1 MRSHINTTFLFALI
15 ILVGIGVYLVLKP
28 FVVAILIAFVIS
40 QLFGGWYKKIN
51 KRLRGK
57 KSVASFLTCM
67 LILLIIFIPLALVSS
82 LVVSEANQLYQNAQ
96 QNNFREK
103 IENFSVNIPII
114 GLHLSNDDL
123 QKIVGTEEFSRG
135 LKSVGNVF
143 FNIVKQTYQ
152 GTTQFLFMTFVT
164 FFSLYYFFKD
174 SDRLLRKLMSIS
186 PLKNDQEELIISK
199 FVSISR
205 ATLKGTLV
213 IAIIQGAL
221 MSMLFFAT
229 GVKSAT
235 LWGLV
240 TVFISLI
247 PMIGPVLVWAPVG
260 IVMLLLGNV
269 WQGIVILIFGGL
281 VISSI
286 DNLLRPKLIGSDTSL
301 HPLLVFL
308 STLGGIVMFGVAGF
322 LLGPVIVVLFI
333 TLLHIYEIEFK
344 SDLKKFNK

>member
-1 MRSHINTTFLFALI
+1 MKSHINTTFLFALLV
-15 ILVGIGVYLVLKP
+15 LVGIGVYLVFKP
-28 FVVAILIAFVIS
+28 FIVAILIAFVIS
-40 QLFGGWYKKIN
+40 QLFNGWYKKIN
-51 KRLRGK
+51 KKLRGR
-57 KSVASFLTCM
+57 KSTASFLTCM
-67 LILLIIFIPLALVSS
+67 LILLIIFIPLVLVSS
-82 LVVSEANQLYQNAQ
+82 LIVSEANQLYQVAQ

-103 IENFSVNIPII
+103 VESFSINVPTIN
-114 GLHLSNDDL
+114 LHLSNDDL
-123 QKIVGTEEFSRG
+123 QKIVGTEEFTQG
-135 LKSVGNVF
+135 LKSAGNVF
-143 FNIVKQTYQ
+143 FKIVKQTYQ
-152 GTTQFLFMTFVT
+152 GTSQFLFMTFVM

-174 SDRLLRKLMSIS
+174 SERLLKKLMAIS
-186 PLKNDQEELIISK
+186 PLKDDQDKLIISK

-213 IAIIQGAL
+213 IAIIQGTL
-221 MSMLFFAT
+221 MSVLFFAT

-240 TVFISLI
+240 TVFVSLI
-247 PMIGPVLVWAPVG
+247 PMIGPVLIWAPVG

-269 WQGIVILIFGGL
+269 WQGIIILLFGGL
-281 VISSI
+281 IISSI
-286 DNLLRPKLIGSDTSL
+286 DNLLRPKLIGSDTSI

-308 STLGGIVMFGVAGF
+308 STLGGIVLFGIAGF